1 MTTTQRMPTKRFWMY
16 IGVLVLSLAADLG
29 SKEWALNALSTPAG
43 DSGTPVCEPDSAGLL
58 HMQRMRSDVVSILA
72 NHLELRYAENCG
84 AAFGLMH
91 KAPRIARLALFG
103 ATALGVT
110 IGLML
115 MLYRGTRSDLFN
127 WSVPLIVS
135 GAIGNFADRLRHGF
149 VVDFVRAYSG
159 NWEWPTFNVADATIS
174 VGIALML
181 LEGFRSK
188 DTEKS
193 PSEEPAP
200 SSDAPVD

>member
-1 MTTTQRMPTKRFWMY
+1 MPRGRFF
-16 IGVLVLSLAADLG
+16 IFVGILVLSLAADLG
-29 SKEWALNALSTPAG
+29 SKEWALNALSVPSPG
-43 DSGTPVCEPDSAGLL
+43 QPTPVCEPDEAGLL
-58 HMQRMRSDVVSILA
+58 HMQRMRSDVVHIVP
-72 NHLELRYAENCG
+72 NHLEMRYAENCG

-91 KAPRIARLALFG
+91 KAPRALRLAVFG

-110 IGLML
+110 IGLLL
-115 MLYRGTRSDLFN
+115 MLYRGQRGDLFN

-174 VGIALML
+174 VGIGLML

-188 DTEKS
+188 DSEKS
-193 PSEEPAP
+193 KIDAPAP
-200 SSDAPVD
+200 SDAPVD